1 MKRYEPNGHWHRCQT
16 PESERRTRPD
26 TKSRDLKE
34 KKLTASW
41 VLFVC
46 VVSLFSERE
55 RQEIGQ
61 ETQHAE
67 DHHKRVMID
76 VTRLQQADNRR
87 HPGDYF
93 CAAIDDQAVDQ
104 AFVAG
109 IPQATAKQTRAT
121 GKYPLIELIHVV
133 LVVEQHIDGVKLL

>member
-1 MKRYEPNGHWHRCQT
+1 
-16 PESERRTRPD
+16 
-26 TKSRDLKE
+26 
-34 KKLTASW
+34 
-41 VLFVC
+41 
-46 VVSLFSERE
+46 
-55 RQEIGQ
+55 
-61 ETQHAE
+61 
-67 DHHKRVMID
+67 MID

-93 CAAIDDQAVDQ
+93 CATIDDQAVDQ

-133 LVVEQHIDGVKLL
+133 LVVEQHIDGVKFLPDPRLKSRIDQIEIVGRGDACQRQPKRRRRERVYCHRQRAMEILGQLFHRKM